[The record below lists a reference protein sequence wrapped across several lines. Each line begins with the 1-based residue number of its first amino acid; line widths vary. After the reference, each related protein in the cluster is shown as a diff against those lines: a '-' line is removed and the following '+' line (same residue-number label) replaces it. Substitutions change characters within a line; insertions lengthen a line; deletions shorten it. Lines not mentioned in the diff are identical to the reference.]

1 MREWSG
7 FSAFSLA
14 FQLVTFPHC
23 SHSAIYLHFLMANEV
38 EHFFMCLFAICIFR
52 KMSGHGFGPFP
63 NWIVWLLLSFANSLY
78 ILDTT
83 PLSIIWFANIFSP
96 IYNLSSLPLHR
107 SFSRIKVF
115 FNLDEVHFASSE
127 ITKMVHFFC
136 PEASQFDAYI

>member
-1 MREWSG
+1 M
-7 FSAFSLA
+7 L
-14 FQLVTFPHC
+14 
-23 SHSAIYLHFLMANEV
+23 
-38 EHFFMCLFAICIFR
+38 ICHLYIFDEASF
-52 KMSGHGFGPFP
+52 KAFGPFP